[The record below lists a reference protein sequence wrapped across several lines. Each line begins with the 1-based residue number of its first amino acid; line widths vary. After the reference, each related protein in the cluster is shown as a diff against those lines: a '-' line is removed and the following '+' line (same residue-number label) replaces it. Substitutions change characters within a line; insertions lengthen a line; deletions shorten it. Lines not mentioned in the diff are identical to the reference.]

1 MATDIVAQLAD
12 SLAKTGVAEEGELSY
27 KGQGRKLDDAQSV
40 EEIVKEIKDFEGL
53 QALRLEGNTVG
64 VDAAQA
70 IAKALETK
78 SDFKCCY
85 WSDMFT
91 GRLRSEIP
99 PALNSLGDALIL
111 AGARL
116 TVLDLSDNAFGPDGV
131 KGIEKLLKS
140 SACYTLQELRLNNC
154 GMGIGGGKILAASL
168 TQCHKKSTADGT
180 PLSLK
185 VFVAGRNRL
194 ENDGATA
201 LAQAF
206 QTMGSLEEVH
216 MPQNGINHD
225 GVTALA
231 TAMQHNTGLRIL
243 NLNDNTFTETGAIAM
258 AQALKHLRSIQVINF
273 GDCLVRPAG
282 AIAIAKS
289 VSEGLPILK
298 ELNLSFCEIT
308 EEAALAVAQAVKDK
322 DQLEKLDL
330 NGNYLGE
337 DGCKALKDSMEG
349 MNMGERLGSLSDDE
363 GEPEDDD
370 DEDEDEDEE
379 EDEEDVDEEELEEE
393 EEEEEEAEESSGIK
407 FSTPESAPRTPDV
420 SSFLSF
426 PSPDK
431 LLNLGAKRAMLIEQQ
446 VDVSD
451 AAKTAEAFL
460 KIASVYKEEN
470 NDVKSAVLESIDV
483 LLKKAFATAS
493 FQGYGF
499 VSSLLV
505 LLGLIKSEDKV
516 KPMRVAPGHLHALEH
531 VVQQD
536 YFPKENVAVLE
547 AFLSRNDKALESCG
561 NARNSLHSTLQ
572 RVRPES

>member
-12 SLAKTGVAEEGELSY
+12 SLAKTGVEDGELSY

-40 EEIVKEIKDFEGL
+40 EEMVKEIQDFEGL

-64 VDAAQA
+64 VEAAQA

-78 SDFKCCY
+78 SAFQRCY

-99 PALNSLGDALIL
+99 PALNSLGDALML

-131 KGIEKLLKS
+131 KGIENLLKS
-140 SACYTLQELRLNNC
+140 PTCYTLQELRLNNC

-168 TQCHKKSTADGT
+168 IHNHKISSAEGA
-180 PLSLK
+180 PISLK

-206 QTMGSLEEVH
+206 KLMGSLEEVH
-216 MPQNGINHD
+216 MPQNGINHA

-231 TAMQHNTGLRIL
+231 DAMQHNAGLRIL
-243 NLNDNTFTETGAIAM
+243 NLNDNTFTEKGAIAM

-273 GDCLVRPAG
+273 GDCLVRPEGAK
-282 AIAIAKS
+282 AIAES

-298 ELNLSFCEIT
+298 ELNLSFGEIT
-308 EEAALAVAQAVKDK
+308 EDAALAVVQAVKDK
-322 DQLEKLDL
+322 GQLEKLDL
-330 NGNYLGE
+330 NGNCFGE
-337 DGCKALKDSMEG
+337 DGCRALKDAMEG
-349 MNMGERLGSLSDDE
+349 MNMGELLGSLSDDE

-370 DEDEDEDEE
+370 DDDEDEDEDD
-379 EDEEDVDEEELEEE
+379 DEEDVDEEEIEEE
-393 EEEEEEAEESSGIK
+393 EEEEEEEESTGNK
-407 FSTPESAPRTPDV
+407 FSTPQSAPRPPDV

-431 LLNLGAKRAMLIEQQ
+431 LLKLGATRALLIAQQ

-451 AAKTAEAFL
+451 ATKIAEAFL
-460 KIASVYKEEN
+460 KIASVYKEDN
-470 NDVKSAVLESIDV
+470 NDVKNAVLDSIDV
-483 LLKKAFATAS
+483 LLKKAFTSPS
-493 FQGYGF
+493 FQGYSF

-516 KPMRVAPGHLHALEH
+516 KPVIVVPGHLQALEY
-531 VVQQD
+531 VVRQD
-536 YFPKENVAVLE
+536 YFPKESVAVLE
-547 AFLSRNDKALESCG
+547 AFMSRNNKALESCG
-561 NARNSLHSTLQ
+561 NAKNSLQSTLQ
-572 RVRPES
+572 RIRSQS

>member
-12 SLAKTGVAEEGELSY
+12 SLAKTVVVEGELSY
-27 KGQGRKLDDAQSV
+27 KGQGQKLDDAKSV
-40 EEIVKEIKDFEGL
+40 EEMVKEIQDFEGL

-64 VDAAQA
+64 VEAAQA

-78 SDFKCCY
+78 SEFKCCY

-111 AGARL
+111 AGAQL

-131 KGIEKLLKS
+131 RGIEKLLKS

-154 GMGIGGGKILAASL
+154 GMGVGGGKILAASL
-168 TQCHKKSTADGT
+168 TQCHKMSSKDGT

-206 QTMGSLEEVH
+206 QLMGSLEEVH
-216 MPQNGINHD
+216 MPQNGINHA

-231 TAMQHNTGLRIL
+231 TAMQNNTGLRIL
-243 NLNDNTFTETGAIAM
+243 NLNDNTFTEKGAIAM

-282 AIAIAKS
+282 AVAIAET
-289 VSEGLPILK
+289 VAEGLPILK
-298 ELNLSFCEIT
+298 ELNLSFGEIT

-330 NGNYLGE
+330 NGNCLGE
-337 DGCKALKDSMEG
+337 DGCKVLKDAMEG
-349 MNMGERLGSLSDDE
+349 MNMGDLLGSLSDDE

-370 DEDEDEDEE
+370 DDEDEEDDEE
-379 EDEEDVDEEELEEE
+379 EDEEDVEEEELEEE
-393 EEEEEEAEESSGIK
+393 EEEEEEEEAVENGGIK
-407 FSTPESAPRTPDV
+407 LSTPTSAPRPPDV

-431 LLNLGAKRAMLIEQQ
+431 LLNLGSKRAMLIEQQ

-451 AAKTAEAFL
+451 ASKTAEAFL
-460 KIASVYKEEN
+460 KIASVYKEDN
-470 NDVKSAVLESIDV
+470 NDVKSAVLESIDA
-483 LLKKAFATAS
+483 LLKKAFAASS
-493 FQGYGF
+493 FQGYSF

-505 LLGLIKSEDKV
+505 LMGLIKSEDKV
-516 KPMRVAPGHLHALEH
+516 KPMRVAPGHLQALEH
-531 VVQQD
+531 VVQQE
-536 YFPKENVAVLE
+536 YFPKESVAVLE
-547 AFLSRNDKALESCG
+547 AFLSR
-561 NARNSLHSTLQ
+561 
-572 RVRPES
+572 